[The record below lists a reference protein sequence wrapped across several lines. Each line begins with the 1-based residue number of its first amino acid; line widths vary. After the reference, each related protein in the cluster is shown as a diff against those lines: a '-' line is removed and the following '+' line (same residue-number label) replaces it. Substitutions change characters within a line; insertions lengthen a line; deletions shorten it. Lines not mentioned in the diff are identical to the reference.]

1 MADYFSKYKGRG
13 GPAIEPGIIQ
23 MMGSIGDEYAKGIRS
38 LGAGIGDAL
47 KARAE
52 QKKAEEANKLWK
64 EILGGG
70 KYVKNDEAYGEAVLK
85 QTEDRELAIEEARIA
100 EEEVDRIADETSAM
114 TDRLDTGTY
123 LGPEGYIQ
131 AGHPLSQVR
140 KVGKERDKF
149 SKKLDSWDSSIKEA
163 NTKKIGAQLEIQRLE
178 GLKEGKFV
186 SFGTDV
192 EGGFYEML
200 ELTEVQK
207 ADLKRAKEVV
217 SNQNDRIKQIK
228 SGPSY
233 DTLSKYVTKLDSLHS
248 LENEMPGSTIGFN
261 KLKRNSD
268 NDWVSEESE
277 AGRIVDERVRVY
289 TRQKDDG
296 VFKGGKIAEQLLGFN
311 PRYTPEALQGIGV
324 KQEDLERFMTLPQDR
339 LSDRETAAK
348 NRYRGTQKRLEELQ
362 EAPTLD
368 PSDFMRKQTREE
380 LVSEVVSKVDAG
392 LLKSNVL
399 PNLAAF
405 LDKTKA
411 PEARLVNMGGRSFV
425 ISDPGSTAIQA
436 VADPHTFA
444 NQLSVAKFKVGLEE
458 ASRAGTIAARKYFN
472 SQMVEVNDAIAKF
485 EIAQKTNTW
494 TGDDMRSWDAELD
507 AERLQQLYDRK
518 KDITDFYTQTNERI
532 KPTGGVQ
539 TIEKY

>member
-13 GPAIEPGIIQ
+13 GPAIDPGIVQ

-38 LGAGIGDAL
+38 IGAGIEDAL

-52 QKKAEEANKLWK
+52 QKKTEEANKLWK
-64 EILGGG
+64 ELIGGG
-70 KYVKNDEAYGEAVLK
+70 KYIEDPEAHGKAVLK
-85 QTEDRELAIEEARIA
+85 QTEDHELAIEEARIA
-100 EEEVDRIADETSAM
+100 EEEVDKIADETSAM
-114 TDRLDTGTY
+114 RDRLNTKTH

-140 KVGKERDKF
+140 KITKEHTKF
-149 SKKLDSWDSSIKEA
+149 YKKLKSKDDALERHSGKKASAQSEVEAIRSKLQREGVENRQTGYVTPREPTDKEARTLKQATTDIRVANAGIKE
-163 NTKKIGAQLEIQRLE
+163 NK
-178 GLKEGKFV
+178 
-186 SFGTDV
+186 
-192 EGGFYEML
+192 
-200 ELTEVQK
+200 
-207 ADLKRAKEVV
+207 
-217 SNQNDRIKQIK
+217 
-228 SGPSY
+228 GPNY
-233 DTLSKYVTKLDSLHS
+233 DTLSRYVTKLDNLRS

-261 KLKRNSD
+261 EIKRNSD
-268 NDWVSEESE
+268 NEWMFEESE
-277 AGRIVDERVRVY
+277 AGRIVDERARVY
-289 TRQKDDG
+289 ARQKDDG

-362 EAPTLD
+362 EAPMLD

-380 LVSEVVSKVDAG
+380 LVSEVMHKIDTG

-411 PEARLVNMGGRSFV
+411 PEVNLVNKGGRGFV
-425 ISDPGSTAIQA
+425 VYDPGSTAIQA
-436 VADPHTFA
+436 VKPEHSLADA
-444 NQLSVAKFKVGLEE
+444 MSIAKFKQGIEQQ
-458 ASRAGTIAARKYFN
+458 SRAGKVQAREYFDKR
-472 SQMVEVNDAIAKF
+472 MVAVNEDIKKHRIAKNQNNWDSDQNMRPWNE
-485 EIAQKTNTW
+485 EIDGEYLQK
-494 TGDDMRSWDAELD
+494 L
-507 AERLQQLYDRK
+507 LDRK
-518 KDITDFYTQTNERI
+518 KDIEAFYTQTNERI
-532 KPTGGVQ
+532 EPTGGVQ